1 MDQSLKKVIE
11 GEINIEWTI
20 VSPRSKLEFL
30 VQSFP
35 LAASNQSMGE
45 SRLNHRN
52 QVKGRFPQE
61 AILKKETI
69 PSEKY
74 VVHEKKLKHLKDDL
88 ITICGIQR
96 EKHCVKHV
104 LEQTVL
110 MCGHCWKEKAEKL
123 QASTKGIGI
132 SRLLSGPIAEDNGND
147 SQTESTDATAVA
159 RTS

>member
-74 VVHEKKLKHLKDDL
+74 VVHEKKLKHVRRK
-88 ITICGIQR
+88 TPMQSIQ
-96 EKHCVKHV
+96 
-104 LEQTVL
+104 
-110 MCGHCWKEKAEKL
+110 KAESRQSKDSILVTELSQQKELL
-123 QASTKGIGI
+123 QDKQS
-132 SRLLSGPIAEDNGND
+132 SREMAVIAENFG
-147 SQTESTDATAVA
+147 S
-159 RTS
+159 